1 MTTADLRTTFEWAS
15 AGYDAEFEQGLV
27 DAILQAIAGASK
39 VTDVDTAVVPTGETT
54 SALLTCLA
62 IVLAMSP
69 SATRS
74 PSALRQTLD
83 ALGKRLRQR
92 LAVAEADAGLQEFL
106 RRVFHGTGTDGTA

>member
-1 MTTADLRTTFEWAS
+1 MSDLHTTFDRAT

-27 DAILQAIAGASK
+27 DALLQAIADASK
-39 VTDVDTAVVPTGETT
+39 VSDMDAPVLRTGEAA